1 MKKFDSMDLIEAID
15 EVTILVELL
24 VEAIVPTERWLVSSL
39 VEIYSYGEV
48 VSLGIKMYV
57 SLMAIYPYRDVVS

>member
-48 VSLGIKMYV
+48 VILGIKMYV